1 MSRPVREGPLERS
14 TVARE
19 TLTVLARRS
28 ALAGRTAIVT
38 GASGA
43 FGSATMEVLRYLG
56 AHPIGIDR
64 KPGDGVLACD
74 VTDGEQVAPVI
85 GEATGQ
91 LGGRLDLLIHYAGV
105 GPAVD
110 VGQPPGEETR
120 EALDVNLLGCR
131 SWYLNDVGRNVSLWP
146 DFTWAFAWQT
156 RRFDVSSYEVLLP
169 HPQ

>member
-1 MSRPVREGPLERS
+1 M
-14 TVARE
+14 ARE

-85 GEATGQ
+85 GEATWQ
-91 LGGRLDLLIHYAGV
+91 LGGTA
-105 GPAVD
+105 GPAH
-110 VGQPPGEETR
+110 PLR
-120 EALDVNLLGCR
+120 RRRAR
-131 SWYLNDVGRNVSLWP
+131 SGRRP
-146 DFTWAFAWQT
+146 AAG
-156 RRFDVSSYEVLLP
+156 
-169 HPQ
+169 